1 MPSDKKYLYLRIDGP
16 NSDQTMNLK
25 VNEDIKMKKVLFKLT
40 KLYNLKLGDWRFL
53 IERTSKQVNPV
64 MSASSQD
71 LQSGD
76 TIVVINQVSSG

>member
-1 MPSDKKYLYLRIDGP
+1 MPSVKKYLYLRFDGP

-25 VNEDIKMKKVLFKLT
+25 VNEDIKMKKVLFKVT
-40 KLYNLKLGDWRFL
+40 KLHNLKLGDWRFL